1 MKRIFNKVYSSYF
14 CVLNYCSTKSTV
26 TEDMATDK
34 QVRGFKKAAF
44 TKLISKLNRLMAEDS
59 KDDVK
64 DLLVELSNAYNAFEE
79 AHNIVCEHNI
89 DFDDFMKDEQYF
101 LDVGKQYTQCL
112 NDIKPWLNGDG
123 LAAAVQPPSCNHNLG
138 KLLTL
143 PKIDIQPY
151 DGDCM
156 LYSSFISVFKHCVES
171 VLDDD
176 EDRLIHLKRLTTSH
190 AASAILSCNGS
201 SGYKRALSIL
211 EQRFGNKHLIAHKIK
226 ANLCSPKPALTA
238 LELRNLADDAANA
251 AYILTEANLYSELD
265 TQHII
270 STVIQRV
277 DVSYRLRW
285 RTQAVQYK
293 HDNDNYPKFS
303 VFISFLN
310 IIAEEVN
317 DPVYGADS
325 DVSYAKPSLAINS
338 SAVNARDTGKS
349 QGDIRGKQSNCL
361 LCHSMHPLYA
371 CSVFKKKSIN
381 QRLAFVAHHKLCCK
395 CFSKRHAT
403 LNCPADVV
411 CKKCNLNHS
420 TYIHVDD
427 VNKIIDVNTVNPL
440 QITTNSADTTVANSS
455 ADYHESSS
463 DYTFMPTVSVV
474 INKSYK
480 THALLDSGSSKSFI
494 TSDAVKCLGLSGKTV
509 TYRRST
515 IDTKCMATSTKVV
528 NFILYSLDGSKS
540 LTMSNVFVV
549 EEVPY
554 TYSSCRD
561 LSAYPHL
568 SNIPISPVHLPA
580 KVDLLIGQDNSE
592 ALVPLQVLKGNP
604 GDPFAV
610 LTKFGYSLNG
620 VVPGSSPDCVSLA
633 VVSNFVHIS
642 IDAKVDAVKDI
653 ADVRVCS
660 TLKSLSVSTDC
671 KILDICYGESDLVDG
686 HVDLPIP
693 QEVCHIDNNFPV
705 ILSNCYKPLLTSV
718 DKISIMSDCDDTV
731 KTITCKGL
739 ADDIHVDVVQDHDPM
754 SSHAP
759 YYPVLNCSSDAYI
772 FLDYDSRLREYSHN
786 DCVFC
791 GPPMNSSL
799 SSEFLYCS
807 SSCYSY
813 DRNALRFLWDVND
826 SVVPHGLLV
835 HPLSCVFCTCAST
848 CVLHEQSNSIL
859 DVVIHNISL
868 HLSMINDCLLS
879 VSFTG
884 EMSNLDIESE
894 SVLSFYGFDPTKC
907 FVYDPPMSRLISD
920 ITMSLD
926 VDAIVSAHS
935 QFVSKALGISWAMP
949 LKQWLSWLKS
959 FASWINNTYL
969 VLCYT
974 FVFDN
979 G

>member
-1 MKRIFNKVYSSYF
+1 MY
-14 CVLNYCSTKSTV
+14 
-26 TEDMATDK
+26 TDV
-34 QVRGFKKAAF
+34 QVRGLKKLMF
-44 TKLISKLNRLMAEDS
+44 RRLTGKLNILKALDS
-59 KDDVK
+59 KDDAKSV
-64 DLLVELSNAYNAFEE
+64 LVELKKAFTGFEE
-79 AHNIVCEHNI
+79 AHDVVCAPI
-89 DFDDFMKDEQYF
+89 TDFGEQLKEDQEFM
-101 LDVGKQYTQCL
+101 DVELQYTQCL
-112 NDIKPWLNGDG
+112 KDINPWL
-123 LAAAVQPPSCNHNLG
+123 
-138 KLLTL
+138 
-143 PKIDIQPY
+143 
-151 DGDCM
+151 
-156 LYSSFISVFKHCVES
+156 
-171 VLDDD
+171 
-176 EDRLIHLKRLTTSH
+176 
-190 AASAILSCNGS
+190 
-201 SGYKRALSIL
+201 
-211 EQRFGNKHLIAHKIK
+211 
-226 ANLCSPKPALTA
+226 
-238 LELRNLADDAANA
+238 
-251 AYILTEANLYSELD
+251 
-265 TQHII
+265 
-270 STVIQRV
+270 
-277 DVSYRLRW
+277 
-285 RTQAVQYK
+285 
-293 HDNDNYPKFS
+293 
-303 VFISFLN
+303 
-310 IIAEEVN
+310 
-317 DPVYGADS
+317 YGTNC

-338 SAVNARDTGKS
+338 SAVNAHDTGKS
-349 QGDIRGKQSNCL
+349 QGDNINCGKQSICL
-361 LCHSMHPLYA
+361 LCHSVHPLYV
-371 CSVFKKKSIN
+371 CGVFKKKSIN
-381 QRLAFVAHHKLCCK
+381 QRLAFVAHHKLCCI
-395 CFSKRHAT
+395 CFSKEHAT
-403 LNCPADVV
+403 INCPADIV
-411 CKKCNLNHS
+411 CKKCSLNHS

-427 VNKIIDVNTVNPL
+427 VIVNKDVDVDVNTVTPVDIPTNSSG
-440 QITTNSADTTVANSS
+440 TTLASNSADDTPG
-455 ADYHESSS
+455 S

-474 INKSYK
+474 VNESYK
-480 THALLDSGSSKSFI
+480 THALLDSGSTNSFI
-494 TSDAVKCLGLSGKTV
+494 TSDAVKCFGLSGKTV
-509 TYRRST
+509 IYRHST
-515 IDTKCMATSTKVV
+515 VDTLCMTTSTKVV

-554 TYSSCRD
+554 TYSPCRD
-561 LSAYPHL
+561 LSMYPHL
-568 SNIPISPVHLPA
+568 SDVPISPVYLPA

-604 GDPFAV
+604 GDPVSV
-610 LTKFGYSLNG
+610 LTKFGWTLNS

-633 VVSNFVHIS
+633 VVSNLVHTS
-642 IDAKVDAVKDI
+642 IDAKVEVLSDI
-653 ADVRVCS
+653 ADDHVDP
-660 TLKSLSVSTDC
+660 TLKSLSVSTDH
-671 KILDICYGESDLVDG
+671 KVLDICHGESIVVDS
-686 HVDLPIP
+686 HVDVPISR
-693 QEVCHIDNNFPV
+693 EVSHVDN
-705 ILSNCYKPLLTSV
+705 SLLTPAG
-718 DKISIMSDCDDTV
+718 KISILSECDDSV
-731 KTITCKGL
+731 KAVIPQDF
-739 ADDIHVDVVQDHDPM
+739 AEEIHVDVAQNHDPM
-754 SSHAP
+754 SFHAP

-772 FLDYDSRLREYSHN
+772 FFDYDSRLREYSHN

-920 ITMSLD
+920 FTMSLD

-959 FASWINNTYL
+959 FASWINNTCL